1 MEIIG
6 TDVLLGSLH
15 PEPQRLRSL
24 DLPPHILKRLET
36 SFRLYQQHAR
46 LIIRM
51 EEHAYPMIRFGAVQ
65 WSSGYTGKVLTQEE
79 IAERT
84 VKVVRPLRE
93 LGWEP
98 MVCVGEISCF
108 TMDVVT
114 RLMFEEWRWRG
125 NR

>member
-6 TDVLLGSLH
+6 SDLVLGSLH
-15 PEPQRLRSL
+15 PEPERLRSL
-24 DLPPHILKRLET
+24 DLPPHILKRLEN

-65 WSSGYTGKVLTQEE
+65 WSSGYTGKMLTQEE
-79 IAERT
+79 IAERV
-84 VKVVRPLRE
+84 VKVVAPLIK
-93 LGWEP
+93 LGWQP

-108 TMDVVT
+108 QMDVVT
-114 RLMFEEWRWRG
+114 LVFEE
-125 NR
+125 